1 MNITILGR
9 TKVAD
14 ERLNFIISELAPET
28 VCIIVLKLQYSWC
41 DVSCKSYGLYKTD
54 QNGIV
59 NLAETAPIEGNYKG
73 IDSMGLFAS
82 CKEMQPVKNIRYE
95 RDFTREYIICSLTV
109 TCCGEKIEKSFTRY
123 FTNKEVQYKRVTTP
137 VTGHYFY
144 HSDKEKTQSILLLG
158 GSEGVANPML
168 PFAACLANKGF
179 NVLSLQYFSPAGD
192 PQPIKELP
200 AFLRLIP
207 VEYINAGIDWLCK
220 MSGTA
225 DVSIMGFSRGAE
237 LALLTSTLNE
247 KVKKVIAVSPSAYVW
262 QGIYTISSAWSLE
275 RMPIPCLVV
284 SPILAFIESIKNTII
299 QIFNLPQ
306 GYYLSYELSR
316 NLIPDRFKEKA
327 RIKIEKTEAHIL
339 LVAGK
344 KDFVWNSV
352 ASVKIIKDTM
362 EAHHKGEKIFCK
374 IYENA
379 GHYFQPPFL
388 FGEEVKDTKNK
399 TVLSKINE
407 DFWNSVIIFLS
418 N

>member
-1 MNITILGR
+1 MNITILGS
-9 TKVAD
+9 TEVAD
-14 ERLNFIISELAPET
+14 ERLNFIISELEPET
-28 VCIIVLKLQYSWC
+28 VCNVTLKLQYSWC
-41 DVSCKSYGLYKTD
+41 DVVCKSYGLYKTD
-54 QNGIV
+54 QKGIV

-95 RDFTREYIICSLTV
+95 RDFTREYIICTLTV
-109 TCCGEKIEKSFTRY
+109 TCCREKIEKSFTRY
-123 FTNKEVQYKRVTTP
+123 FINKEVQYKRVTTP

-237 LALLTSTLNE
+237 LALLISTLNE

-275 RMPIPCLVV
+275 RMPIPCLVLF
-284 SPILAFIESIKNTII
+284 PILAFIESIKNTIM

-316 NLIPDRFKEKA
+316 KMIPDRFKEKA

-388 FGEEVKDTKNK
+388 FGEEVKATKNK

-407 DFWNSVIIFLS
+407 DFWNSIIVFLV